1 MSLDSNLPED
11 WKKLLTPSQIQ
22 AIETI
27 NGPVLIMAGAGS
39 GKTRVLTHRYAHLV
53 KHHNV
58 DVEQIL
64 AITFTNKAAEEMK
77 SRISKLLNLKI
88 SPKWISTFHSLCVKI
103 LRIHGDKIGYKSNF
117 TIYDQ
122 SDSNKVIR
130 NCMSENNVD
139 LKQYSPKRF
148 QAHISNL
155 KNSMISPGEALE
167 NAESFFEVKVAE
179 IYSSYEKKLII
190 ANSMDFD
197 DLLIKTVELLQTN
210 ESILKF
216 WSNKFQFIMVDEY
229 QDTNFVQYKL
239 VELLGSNNKNVCVVG
254 DSDQSIYAFRGA
266 DIRNI
271 IEFEKDFSNATII
284 QLDKNYRSSKKILNL
299 ANSVISNN
307 PRKIEK
313 NLWTDN
319 EDGLEISSLRF
330 RSEKDESRWVAE
342 EVKEIIK
349 NDKEAEVAIFYRTNS
364 QSRLFEEELRKL
376 NINHKLI
383 GSVRFYD
390 RKEIK
395 DIISYL
401 QFLVNDSD
409 TVAFERIVNV
419 PRRGIGE
426 STVKKIRVYLNE
438 TGKSIFE
445 ALESIEEI
453 KNISPRI
460 KGSLS
465 EFKDLITELKSYS
478 LQGPSK
484 TIQKVLELT
493 GYKMSLIKEGT
504 LESQMRIENIEEL
517 LNSAFSFENLYEEE
531 IDEPYGILRDYLESI
546 ALFSETDKLEDAD
559 RVLLMTLHNAK
570 GLEFPYVF
578 MTGMEENLFPHE
590 RSSQGD
596 NSEIEEERRLCYVG
610 ITRAEKKLYLT
621 HAWSRTLWGGTVYN
635 LPSRF
640 LEEGS
645 SHFDT
650 VDFSLDTNQKDS
662 TQLEVGTG
670 QKIIHE
676 KYGEGLILEVQGN
689 EITVQFND
697 DIGVKYLDVEWAPIK
712 FQ

>member
-11 WKKLLTPSQIQ
+11 WKKLLNPSQIQ

-155 KNSMISPGEALE
+155 KNSMTSPGEALE

-271 IEFEKDFSNATII
+271 IEFEKDFSNATVI

-319 EDGLEISSLRF
+319 EDGLDISSFRF
-330 RSEKDESRWVAE
+330 RSEKDEARWVAE
-342 EVKEIIK
+342 EVKNLI
-349 NDKEAEVAIFYRTNS
+349 DSSKENEVAIFYRTNS
-364 QSRLFEEELRKL
+364 QSRLFEEELRML
-376 NINHKLI
+376 NINYKVI

-426 STVKKIRVYLNE
+426 STVEKIRVYLNE

-650 VDFSLDTNQKDS
+650 VDFSLDTKQKDS

-676 KYGEGLILEVQGN
+676 KY
-689 EITVQFND
+689 
-697 DIGVKYLDVEWAPIK
+697 
-712 FQ
+712 

>member
-11 WKKLLTPSQIQ
+11 WKELLNPSQIQ

-77 SRISKLLNLKI
+77 LRISKLLNLKI

-271 IEFEKDFSNATII
+271 IEFEKDFSNATVI

-319 EDGLEISSLRF
+319 EDGLDISSFRF
-330 RSEKDESRWVAE
+330 RSEKDEARWVAE
-342 EVKEIIK
+342 EVKSLIDSSKENEI
-349 NDKEAEVAIFYRTNS
+349 AIFYRTNS
-364 QSRLFEEELRKL
+364 QSRLFEEELRML
-376 NINHKLI
+376 NINYKVI

-531 IDEPYGILRDYLESI
+531 IDEPYGMLRDYLESI

-676 KYGEGLILEVQGN
+676 KYGEGLVLEVQGN

>member
-11 WKKLLTPSQIQ
+11 WKKLLNPSQIQ

-155 KNSMISPGEALE
+155 KNSMTSPGEALE

-190 ANSMDFD
+190 SNSMDFD

-271 IEFEKDFSNATII
+271 IEFEKDFSNATVI

-319 EDGLEISSLRF
+319 EDGLDISSFRF
-330 RSEKDESRWVAE
+330 RSEKDEARWVAE
-342 EVKEIIK
+342 EVKSLIDSSKENEI
-349 NDKEAEVAIFYRTNS
+349 AIFYRTNS
-364 QSRLFEEELRKL
+364 QSRLFEEELRML
-376 NINHKLI
+376 NINYKVI

-531 IDEPYGILRDYLESI
+531 IDEPYGMLRDYLESI

>member
-11 WKKLLTPSQIQ
+11 WKKLLNPSQIQ

-77 SRISKLLNLKI
+77 SRISELLNLKI

-167 NAESFFEVKVAE
+167 NAESFFDVKVAE
-179 IYSSYEKKLII
+179 IFSSYEKKLIV

-210 ESILKF
+210 ESILRF

-271 IEFEKDFSNATII
+271 IEFEKDFSNATVI

-299 ANSVISNN
+299 ANTVISNN

-319 EDGLEISSLRF
+319 EDGLDISSLRF
-330 RSEKDESRWVAE
+330 RSEKDEARWVAE
-342 EVKEIIK
+342 EVKSLIDSTKDNEI
-349 NDKEAEVAIFYRTNS
+349 AIFYRTNS
-364 QSRLFEEELRKL
+364 QSRLFEEELRML
-376 NINHKLI
+376 NINYKVI

-390 RKEIK
+390 RREIK
-395 DIISYL
+395 DIVSYL
-401 QFLVNDSD
+401 QFLVNESD
-409 TVAFERIVNV
+409 IVAFERIVNV

-426 STVKKIRVYLNE
+426 STVKKIRLHLNE
-438 TGKSIFE
+438 TGKSIFD
-445 ALESIEEI
+445 ALESIDEI
-453 KNISPRI
+453 KNISPKI
-460 KGSLS
+460 KASLS
-465 EFKDLITELKSYS
+465 EFKDLVSELKSYS

-517 LNSAFSFENLYEEE
+517 LNSAFNFENLYEEE

-546 ALFSETDKLEDAD
+546 ALFSETDNLEDAD

-590 RSSQGD
+590 RSTQGD

-610 ITRAEKKLYLT
+610 ITRAEEKLYLT

-650 VDFSLDTNQKDS
+650 VDFSLDSKQEDS
-662 TQLEVGTG
+662 THIDVGTG

-676 KYGEGLILEVQGN
+676 KYGEGLVLEVQGN

>member
-11 WKKLLTPSQIQ
+11 WKKLLNPSQIQ

-77 SRISKLLNLKI
+77 LRISKLLNLKI

-271 IEFEKDFSNATII
+271 IEFEKDFSNATVI
-284 QLDKNYRSSKKILNL
+284 QLDQNYRSSKKILNL

-319 EDGLEISSLRF
+319 EDGLDISSFRF
-330 RSEKDESRWVAE
+330 RSEKDEARWVAE
-342 EVKEIIK
+342 EVKSLIDSSKENEI
-349 NDKEAEVAIFYRTNS
+349 AIFYRTNS
-364 QSRLFEEELRKL
+364 QSRLFEEELRML
-376 NINHKLI
+376 NINYKVI

-517 LNSAFSFENLYEEE
+517 LNSAFSFENLYEED
-531 IDEPYGILRDYLESI
+531 IDEPYGMLRDYLESI

-676 KYGEGLILEVQGN
+676 KYGEGLVLEVQGN

>member
-1 MSLDSNLPED
+1 
-11 WKKLLTPSQIQ
+11 
-22 AIETI
+22 
-27 NGPVLIMAGAGS
+27 MAGAGS

-53 KHHNV
+53 KHHDV

-77 SRISKLLNLKI
+77 SRISRLLNLKI

-271 IEFEKDFSNATII
+271 IEFEKDFSNATVI

-319 EDGLEISSLRF
+319 EDGLDISSLRF
-330 RSEKDESRWVAE
+330 RSEKDEARWVAE
-342 EVKEIIK
+342 EIKRLIEGTKDSEI
-349 NDKEAEVAIFYRTNS
+349 AIFYRTNS
-364 QSRLFEEELRKL
+364 QSRLFEEELRML
-376 NINHKLI
+376 NINYKVI

-401 QFLVNDSD
+401 QFLVNESD

-426 STVKKIRVYLNE
+426 STVKKIRTYLNE
-438 TGKSIFE
+438 TGKSIFD
-445 ALESIEEI
+445 ALENIEEI

-465 EFKDLITELKSYS
+465 DFKDLITELKSYS

-484 TIQKVLELT
+484 TIEKVLELT

-504 LESQMRIENIEEL
+504 LDSQMRIENIEEL
-517 LNSAFSFENLYEEE
+517 LNSAFNFENLYEEV

-546 ALFSETDKLEDAD
+546 ALFSETDNLEDAD

-570 GLEFPYVF
+570 GLEFPFVF

-645 SHFDT
+645 THFDT
-650 VDFSLDTNQKDS
+650 IDFSLDSKQIDS
-662 TQLEVGTG
+662 SQVDVGKG

-676 KYGEGLILEVQGN
+676 KYGEGIILEAQGN
-689 EITVQFND
+689 EITVQFDD
-697 DIGVKYLDVEWAPIK
+697 DIGVKYLDIEWAPIK

>member
-11 WKKLLTPSQIQ
+11 WKKLLNPSQIQ

-271 IEFEKDFSNATII
+271 IEFEKDFSDATVI

-319 EDGLEISSLRF
+319 EDGLDISSFRF
-330 RSEKDESRWVAE
+330 RSEKDEARWVAE
-342 EVKEIIK
+342 EVKSLI
-349 NDKEAEVAIFYRTNS
+349 DSSKENEVAIFYRTNS
-364 QSRLFEEELRKL
+364 QSRLFEEELRML
-376 NINHKLI
+376 NINYKVI

-531 IDEPYGILRDYLESI
+531 IDEPYGMLRDYLESI

-676 KYGEGLILEVQGN
+676 KYGEGLVLEVQGN

>member
-11 WKKLLTPSQIQ
+11 WKKLLNPSQIQ

-271 IEFEKDFSNATII
+271 IEFEKDFSNATVI

-319 EDGLEISSLRF
+319 EDGLDISSFRF
-330 RSEKDESRWVAE
+330 RSEKDEARWVAE
-342 EVKEIIK
+342 EVKSLIDSSKENEI
-349 NDKEAEVAIFYRTNS
+349 AIFYRTNS
-364 QSRLFEEELRKL
+364 QSRLFEEELRML
-376 NINHKLI
+376 NINYKVI

>member
-11 WKKLLTPSQIQ
+11 WKKLLNPSQIQ

-319 EDGLEISSLRF
+319 EDGLDISSFRF
-330 RSEKDESRWVAE
+330 RSEKDEARWVAE
-342 EVKEIIK
+342 EVKSLIDSSKENEI
-349 NDKEAEVAIFYRTNS
+349 AIFYRTNS
-364 QSRLFEEELRKL
+364 QSRLFEEELRML
-376 NINHKLI
+376 NIDYKVI

>member
-11 WKKLLTPSQIQ
+11 WKKLLNPSQIQ

-103 LRIHGDKIGYKSNF
+103 LRIHGDNIGYKSNF

-179 IYSSYEKKLII
+179 IYSSYEKKLMI

-271 IEFEKDFSNATII
+271 IEFEKDFSNATVI

-319 EDGLEISSLRF
+319 DDGLDISSFRF
-330 RSEKDESRWVAE
+330 RSEKDEARWVAE
-342 EVKEIIK
+342 EVKSLIDSSKDNEI
-349 NDKEAEVAIFYRTNS
+349 AIFYRTNS
-364 QSRLFEEELRKL
+364 QSRLFEEELRML
-376 NINHKLI
+376 NINYKVI

-395 DIISYL
+395 DVISYL

-465 EFKDLITELKSYS
+465 EFKNLITDLKSYS

-517 LNSAFSFENLYEEE
+517 LNSAFSFENLYEED
-531 IDEPYGILRDYLESI
+531 IDEPYGMLRDYLESI

-650 VDFSLDTNQKDS
+650 VDFSLDTHQKDS
-662 TQLEVGTG
+662 TEIEVGTG

-676 KYGEGLILEVQGN
+676 KYGEGLVLEVQGN

>member
-1 MSLDSNLPED
+1 MSFDSKLPEE
-11 WKKLLTPSQIQ
+11 WKKLLNSSQIE

-27 NGPVLIMAGAGS
+27 DGPVLIMAGAGS

-58 DVEQIL
+58 DVEHIL

-77 SRISKLLNLKI
+77 SRISDLLNLKI

-271 IEFEKDFSNATII
+271 IEFEKDFSNATVI

-319 EDGLEISSLRF
+319 EDGLDISSFRF
-330 RSEKDESRWVAE
+330 RSEKDEARWVAE
-342 EVKEIIK
+342 EVKSLIDSSKENEI
-349 NDKEAEVAIFYRTNS
+349 AIFYRTNS
-364 QSRLFEEELRKL
+364 QSRLFEEELRML
-376 NINHKLI
+376 NINYKVI

-676 KYGEGLILEVQGN
+676 KYGEGLVLEVQGN

>member
-1 MSLDSNLPED
+1 
-11 WKKLLTPSQIQ
+11 
-22 AIETI
+22 
-27 NGPVLIMAGAGS
+27 
-39 GKTRVLTHRYAHLV
+39 
-53 KHHNV
+53 
-58 DVEQIL
+58 
-64 AITFTNKAAEEMK
+64 
-77 SRISKLLNLKI
+77 
-88 SPKWISTFHSLCVKI
+88 
-103 LRIHGDKIGYKSNF
+103 
-117 TIYDQ
+117 
-122 SDSNKVIR
+122 
-130 NCMSENNVD
+130 MSENNVD

-271 IEFEKDFSNATII
+271 IEFEKDFSNATVI

-319 EDGLEISSLRF
+319 EDGLDISSFRF

-342 EVKEIIK
+342 EVKNLI
-349 NDKEAEVAIFYRTNS
+349 DSSKENEVAIFYRTNS
-364 QSRLFEEELRKL
+364 QSRLFEEELRML
-376 NINHKLI
+376 NINYKVI

-401 QFLVNDSD
+401 QFLVNESD

-426 STVKKIRVYLNE
+426 STVKKIRTYLNE
-438 TGKSIFE
+438 TGKSIFD
-445 ALESIEEI
+445 ALENIEEI

-465 EFKDLITELKSYS
+465 DFKDLITELKSYS

-484 TIQKVLELT
+484 TIEKVLELT

-504 LESQMRIENIEEL
+504 LDSQMRIENIEEL
-517 LNSAFSFENLYEEE
+517 LNSAFNFENLYEEV
-531 IDEPYGILRDYLESI
+531 IDEPYGVLRDYLESI
-546 ALFSETDKLEDAD
+546 ALFSETDNLEDAD

-570 GLEFPYVF
+570 GLEFPFVF

-645 SHFDT
+645 THFDT
-650 VDFSLDTNQKDS
+650 IDFSLVSKQIDS
-662 TQLEVGTG
+662 SQVDVGKG

-676 KYGEGLILEVQGN
+676 KYGEGIILEAQGN
-689 EITVQFND
+689 EITVQFDD
-697 DIGVKYLDVEWAPIK
+697 DIGVKYLDIEWAPIK

>member
-11 WKKLLTPSQIQ
+11 WKKLLNPSQIQ

-210 ESILKF
+210 ESILKY

-271 IEFEKDFSNATII
+271 IEFEKDFSNATVI

-319 EDGLEISSLRF
+319 EEGLDISSFRF
-330 RSEKDESRWVAE
+330 RSEKDEARWVAE
-342 EVKEIIK
+342 EVKNLI
-349 NDKEAEVAIFYRTNS
+349 DSSKENEVAIFYRTNS
-364 QSRLFEEELRKL
+364 QSRLFEEELRML
-376 NINHKLI
+376 NINYKVI

-493 GYKMSLIKEGT
+493 GYKLSLIKEGT

-531 IDEPYGILRDYLESI
+531 IDEPYGMLRDYLESI

-676 KYGEGLILEVQGN
+676 KYGEGLVLEVQGN

-697 DIGVKYLDVEWAPIK
+697 DIGVKYLDIEWAPIK

>member
-11 WKKLLTPSQIQ
+11 WKKLLNPSQIQ
-22 AIETI
+22 AIEAI

-210 ESILKF
+210 ESILKY

-271 IEFEKDFSNATII
+271 IEFEKDFSNATVI

-319 EDGLEISSLRF
+319 EDGLDISSFRF
-330 RSEKDESRWVAE
+330 RSEKDEARWVAE
-342 EVKEIIK
+342 EVKSLIDSSKENEI
-349 NDKEAEVAIFYRTNS
+349 AIFYRTNS
-364 QSRLFEEELRKL
+364 QSRLFEEELRML
-376 NINHKLI
+376 NINYKVI

-531 IDEPYGILRDYLESI
+531 IDEPYGMLRDYLESI

-570 GLEFPYVF
+570 GLEFPFVF

-650 VDFSLDTNQKDS
+650 VDFSLDTNKKDS

>member
-11 WKKLLTPSQIQ
+11 WKKLLNPSQIQ

-271 IEFEKDFSNATII
+271 IEFEKDFSNATVI

-319 EDGLEISSLRF
+319 EDGLDISSFRF
-330 RSEKDESRWVAE
+330 RSEKDEARWVAE
-342 EVKEIIK
+342 EVKNLIASS
-349 NDKEAEVAIFYRTNS
+349 KENEVAIFYRTNS
-364 QSRLFEEELRKL
+364 QSRLFEEELRML
-376 NINHKLI
+376 NINYKVI

-662 TQLEVGTG
+662 TQIEVGTG

-676 KYGEGLILEVQGN
+676 KYGEGLVLEVQGN
-689 EITVQFND
+689 EITVQFNV

>member
-11 WKKLLTPSQIQ
+11 WKKLLNPSQIQ

-155 KNSMISPGEALE
+155 KNSMTSPGEALE

-271 IEFEKDFSNATII
+271 IEFEKDFSNATVI

-319 EDGLEISSLRF
+319 EDGLDISSFRF
-330 RSEKDESRWVAE
+330 RSEKDEARWVAE
-342 EVKEIIK
+342 EVKSLIDSSKENEI
-349 NDKEAEVAIFYRTNS
+349 AIFYRTNS
-364 QSRLFEEELRKL
+364 QSRLFEEELRML
-376 NINHKLI
+376 NINYKVI

-650 VDFSLDTNQKDS
+650 VDFSLDTQQKDS

-676 KYGEGLILEVQGN
+676 KYGEGLVLEVQGN

>member
-11 WKKLLTPSQIQ
+11 WKKLLNPSQIQ

-77 SRISKLLNLKI
+77 SRISNLLNLKI

-179 IYSSYEKKLII
+179 IYSSYEKKLMI

-271 IEFEKDFSNATII
+271 IEFEKDFSNATVI

-319 EDGLEISSLRF
+319 DDGLDISSFRF
-330 RSEKDESRWVAE
+330 RSEKDEARWVAE
-342 EVKEIIK
+342 EVKSLIDSSKDNEI
-349 NDKEAEVAIFYRTNS
+349 AIFYRTNS
-364 QSRLFEEELRKL
+364 QSRLFEEELRML
-376 NINHKLI
+376 NINYKVI

-395 DIISYL
+395 DVISYL

-460 KGSLS
+460 KASLS
-465 EFKDLITELKSYS
+465 EFKNLITDLKSYS

-517 LNSAFSFENLYEEE
+517 LNSAFSFENLYEED
-531 IDEPYGILRDYLESI
+531 IDEPYGMLRNYLESI

-650 VDFSLDTNQKDS
+650 VDFSLDTHQKDS
-662 TQLEVGTG
+662 TEIEVGTG

-676 KYGEGLILEVQGN
+676 KYGEGLVLEVQGN

>member
-11 WKKLLTPSQIQ
+11 WKKLLNPSQIQ

-271 IEFEKDFSNATII
+271 IEFEKDFSDATVI

-319 EDGLEISSLRF
+319 EDGLDISSFRF
-330 RSEKDESRWVAE
+330 RSEKDEARWVAE
-342 EVKEIIK
+342 EVKSLIDSSKENEI
-349 NDKEAEVAIFYRTNS
+349 AIFYRTNS
-364 QSRLFEEELRKL
+364 QSRLFEEELRML
-376 NINHKLI
+376 NINYKVI

-676 KYGEGLILEVQGN
+676 KYGEGLVLEVQGN

>member
-11 WKKLLTPSQIQ
+11 WKKLLNPSQIQ

-271 IEFEKDFSNATII
+271 IEFEKDFSNATVI

-319 EDGLEISSLRF
+319 EDGLDISSFRF
-330 RSEKDESRWVAE
+330 RSEKDEARWVAE
-342 EVKEIIK
+342 EVKTLIDSSKENEI
-349 NDKEAEVAIFYRTNS
+349 AIFYRTNS
-364 QSRLFEEELRKL
+364 QSRLFEEELRML
-376 NINHKLI
+376 NINYKVI

-676 KYGEGLILEVQGN
+676 KYGEGLVLEVQGN

>member
-11 WKKLLTPSQIQ
+11 WKKLLNASQIQ

-77 SRISKLLNLKI
+77 SRISKLLDLKI

-148 QAHISNL
+148 QAHVSNL

-271 IEFEKDFSNATII
+271 IEFEKDFSNATVI

-319 EDGLEISSLRF
+319 EDGLDISSFRF
-330 RSEKDESRWVAE
+330 RSEKDEARWVAE
-342 EVKEIIK
+342 EVKSLIDSSKDNEI
-349 NDKEAEVAIFYRTNS
+349 AIFYRTNS
-364 QSRLFEEELRKL
+364 QSRLFEEELRML
-376 NINHKLI
+376 NVNYKVI

-401 QFLVNDSD
+401 QFLINDSD

-438 TGKSIFE
+438 TGKSIYE

-465 EFKDLITELKSYS
+465 EFKNLITDLKSYS
-478 LQGPSK
+478 IQGPSK

-517 LNSAFSFENLYEEE
+517 LNSAFSFENLYEED
-531 IDEPYGILRDYLESI
+531 IDEPYGMLRDYLESI

-590 RSSQGD
+590 RSSQGG

-662 TQLEVGTG
+662 TGIEIGTG

-676 KYGEGLILEVQGN
+676 KYGEGLVLEVQGN

>member
-1 MSLDSNLPED
+1 M
-11 WKKLLTPSQIQ
+11 
-22 AIETI
+22 
-27 NGPVLIMAGAGS
+27 
-39 GKTRVLTHRYAHLV
+39 
-53 KHHNV
+53 
-58 DVEQIL
+58 

-271 IEFEKDFSNATII
+271 IEFEKDFSNATVI

-319 EDGLEISSLRF
+319 EDGLDISSFRF
-330 RSEKDESRWVAE
+330 RSEKDEARWVAE
-342 EVKEIIK
+342 EVKSLIDSSKENEI
-349 NDKEAEVAIFYRTNS
+349 AIFYRTNS
-364 QSRLFEEELRKL
+364 QSRLFEEELRML
-376 NINHKLI
+376 NINYKVI

-650 VDFSLDTNQKDS
+650 VDFSLDTKQKDS

-676 KYGEGLILEVQGN
+676 KYGEGLVLEVQGN